1 MSHPTHSLCNV
12 VLTFLYQQM
21 GSMFPSLPSRV
32 TVAPASTNNVQRW
45 RCMTSETG
53 PKMAIWLPPGPPLGH
68 GLWEPRANKQ
78 EVQRPWRPALG
89 DHMESLLTKR
99 EAQGALADPS
109 PSCSGRPDWAPGMW
123 VKNPLRRSH
132 PQLSSECNLMRG
144 QKAKNAWKSCSQI
157 TNTQKLWENDYYC
170 FKLNFGVICSPV
182 TGIALNL

>member
-1 MSHPTHSLCNV
+1 MSHPTHSLHNV

-21 GSMFPSLPSRV
+21 GSVFPSLPSRV

-68 GLWEPRANKQ
+68 RLWSPEPTSKKSSDPEGPRWEITRKACS
-78 EVQRPWRPALG
+78 QR
-89 DHMESLLTKR
+89 EK
-99 EAQGALADPS
+99 AQGATGDPS
-109 PSCSGRPDWAPGMW
+109 PSCSGRPDRAPGMW
-123 VKNPLRRSH
+123 VKNPLRWSH
-132 PQLSSECNLMRG
+132 PQLPSECNLMRG

-157 TNTQKLWENDYYC
+157 TNTQKLWENGYYC
-170 FKLNFGVICSPV
+170 FNFGVICSSV